1 MKWSRQN
8 KHNPETQSGY
18 QVFMATVLANNFLLH
33 TQHTQ
38 SNTSIPP
45 DFVGGESCIHSFI
58 FVDELLLTRTGSFEV
73 SLEKKNW
80 KKRPREKNH

>member
-1 MKWSRQN
+1 M
-8 KHNPETQSGY
+8 
-18 QVFMATVLANNFLLH
+18 FMATVLANNFLLH

-73 SLEKKNW
+73 SLEKKIEKNGHGKKTIKNKKLTRLVTLIW
-80 KKRPREKNH
+80 KKR